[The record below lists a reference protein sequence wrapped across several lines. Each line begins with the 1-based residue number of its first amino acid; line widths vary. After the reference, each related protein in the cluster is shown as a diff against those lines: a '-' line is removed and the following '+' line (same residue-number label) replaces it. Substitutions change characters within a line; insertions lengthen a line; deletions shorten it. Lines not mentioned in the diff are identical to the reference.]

1 MKRWGVLIGT
11 PHLYFKDIESIT
23 RRVIIFVKNHD
34 FMADKLFSMSVV
46 SGRRV
51 KPNVEFDTV
60 ERSKLKGNRRGL
72 AILYQVQ
79 DYWNNMET
87 FRKERERTRRYVYG
101 DQLGD
106 YIQVQ
111 GRLGCTTKMRESDY
125 IRSQGSEPL
134 QNNHMWS
141 VMRSMLGVFRSQNKE
156 PFCSARD
163 RDEQELSETM
173 STVLQCVMQKNRMNE
188 VKPRSFEEFL
198 ISGFVVHRMSYEW
211 RNENNDCWIDYVNP
225 NYFFI
230 DDGVR
235 DFRGW
240 DVNCIGE
247 IHDITFEELC
257 SQFAKSSDDARYL
270 KEIYKSA
277 RTREQISYSMRQF
290 GNFDLKRLDFLF
302 AEDTNK
308 CRVIEVWRKEQ
319 KPRFRCHDLNT
330 GEYFK
335 VDEADYQELVV
346 SVNEQRIAQGTSAG
360 MAEDDIPLIEAEAFL
375 DSYWYY
381 YFITPLGY
389 ILDEG
394 ETPYAHKSHPYV
406 FKAYPFIDGVIKSFM
421 GGFIDQQRYVNRL
434 ITLFDWLIRATAK
447 GVLMIP
453 TDCIPEGV
461 SMKRFASEWRK
472 FNGVVFYKPGKSG
485 RIPQQVANNSTNIG
499 INEILSLQLKFFE
512 NVSGVTG
519 AIQGKQAQSG
529 TSGTL
534 YAQQT
539 NNAAVSLSDVFE
551 SFNNFIIDGAYK
563 TVKNIQQYYDSKLII
578 NIAGRRGAQVEY
590 DPEKM
595 QDVEYDLSIEDS
607 ASSPVYRQLAND
619 FLMEIWRSGQI
630 SLEQL
635 LENGNFPFAD
645 SLLQS
650 IKSQQ
655 EQIANG
661 QQPQGLPP
669 QLQQQ
674 IQQGTNMQA
683 VQQGAQALYG

>member
-1 MKRWGVLIGT
+1 
-11 PHLYFKDIESIT
+11 
-23 RRVIIFVKNHD
+23 
-34 FMADKLFSMSVV
+34 MADKLFSMSVV
-46 SGRRV
+46 GNKHN
-51 KPNVEFDTV
+51 KPNIEFDTV

-87 FRKERERTRRYVYG
+87 FRKDRDRTRRYVYG

-106 YIQVQ
+106 YIDVE
-111 GRLGCTTKMRESDY
+111 GNLGCRKRMRESDY
-125 IRSQGSEPL
+125 IRMQGNEPL

-141 VMRSMLGVFRSQNKE
+141 VMRSMLGVFRAQNKE

-173 STVLQCVMQKNRMNE
+173 STVLQCVMQKNRMDE
-188 VKPRSFEEFL
+188 VNVRSFEEFL
-198 ISGFVVHRMSYEW
+198 ISGFVVQRMSYEW
-211 RNENNDCWIDYVNP
+211 RNDSADCWIDYVNP

-240 DVNCIGE
+240 DVNCVGE
-247 IHDITFEELC
+247 IHDVTFEELC
-257 SQFAKSSDDARYL
+257 SQFAKTSDDARYL
-270 KEIYKSA
+270 REIYKNTN
-277 RTREQISYSMRQF
+277 TREQITYSMRKFGQF
-290 GNFDLKRLDFLF
+290 EMKNLDFLF
-302 AEDTNK
+302 AQDTNK

-319 KPRFRCHDLNT
+319 KPRFRCHDFNT

-335 VDEADYQELVV
+335 IDEEDYQDLVE
-346 SVNEQRIAQGTSAG
+346 SVNRQRLEQGLSVG
-360 MAEDDIPLIEAEAFL
+360 MAEDDIPLIEAEPFL
-375 DSYWYY
+375 DNYWYY

-406 FKAYPFIDGVIKSFM
+406 FKPYPFIDGVIKSFL

-453 TDCIPEGV
+453 TDSLPEGM
-461 SMKRFASEWRK
+461 SMKTFAKEWRK

-485 RIPQQVANNSTNIG
+485 RVPQQVVNNSTNIG
-499 INEILSLQLKFFE
+499 INELLSLQLKFFE
-512 NVSGVTG
+512 SVSGVTG
-519 AIQGKQAQSG
+519 AMQGKQAPSG
-529 TSGTL
+529 VSGTL

-539 NNAAVSLSDVFE
+539 QNASVSLSDIFE
-551 SFNNFIIDGAYK
+551 SFNNFVIDGAYK
-563 TVKNIQQYYDSKLII
+563 TVKNIQQFYDTKRII
-578 NIAGRRGAQVEY
+578 NIAGKKGANVEY
-590 DPEKM
+590 DPSKM
-595 QDVEYDLSIEDS
+595 QDIEYDLSIEDS

-619 FLMEIWRSGQI
+619 FMMEIWRSGQI

-635 LENGNFPFAD
+635 LENGDFPFAD

-655 EQIANG
+655 EQIQKG
-661 QQPQGLPP
+661 VQPDGVSP

-674 IQQGTNMQA
+674 VQQGANMQA
-683 VQQGAQALYG
+683 VQQASQALYGQQ